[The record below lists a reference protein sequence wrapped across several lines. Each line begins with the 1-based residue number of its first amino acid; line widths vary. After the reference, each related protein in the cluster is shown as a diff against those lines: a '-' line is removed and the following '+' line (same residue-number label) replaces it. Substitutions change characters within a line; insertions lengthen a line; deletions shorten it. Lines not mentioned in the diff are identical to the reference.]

1 MTRGSGV
8 AAVGEGEATVGVG
21 ADDPIED
28 ALIRVDDDWC
38 VVETNDRGAT
48 LLGRS
53 AADVR
58 GRAVWDV
65 FPAVRDTGLPE
76 TLRAAADSGEPRTVE
91 AVHPERGTRLEVHV
105 YPTGEGVTVTV
116 HERASAGGRRSRMV
130 ALVDRPAFAVDD
142 AGRFVDA
149 NDALADALDRDRE
162 AVLGGRAT
170 ETVQGV
176 AAALRQAISGDV
188 APAGDLDLDP
198 DSEAVE
204 TTEVTLRPGTPER
217 HRYEARV
224 VPASDGGA
232 VCVLRDLS
240 VPRGRRQRLAVLD
253 RVLRHNLRTE
263 MNVVRGRLRTV
274 ADAVDDPAADAA
286 LDEVGE
292 SVDDL
297 LSISRDVRRF
307 ADALDPELGDARP
320 YDAVEAVETA
330 VTEVRRRHPEADVRL
345 VVEDDTEM
353 CAHESALV
361 AVEELVE
368 NAVVHTAASFAR
380 VTVSA
385 VDTENGP
392 RARIEVTDD
401 GDGVPDPER
410 RVLTGG
416 DETQLDHAS
425 GVGLWMVNW
434 AVRKSGGRLS
444 FADPPEWGSVVTVDL
459 PRPGAGGC

>member
-1 MTRGSGV
+1 MTRGVG
-8 AAVGEGEATVGVG
+8 AAVPDDETVAEIG
-21 ADDPIED
+21 AGDLIED
-28 ALIRVDDDWC
+28 ALIRVDGDWR

-65 FPAVRDTGLPE
+65 FPAVRDTDVPE
-76 TLRAAADSGEPRTVE
+76 TLRAAADRGEPRTVE

-105 YPTGEGVTVTV
+105 YPTGEGLTLTV
-116 HERASAGGRRSRMV
+116 HERASAGGCRSRMV

-142 AGRFVDA
+142 AGQFVDA
-149 NDALADALDRDRE
+149 NDALAEALGRDRE
-162 AVLGGRAT
+162 AVLGERAT

-176 AAALRQAISGDV
+176 ATALRRAIAGDV
-188 APAGDLDLDP
+188 APAGDLDP

-224 VPASDGGA
+224 APAPDEGA

-274 ADAVDDPAADAA
+274 ADAVDDPAAEDA
-286 LDEVGE
+286 LDAVDR
-292 SVDDL
+292 SIDDL

-320 YDAVEAVETA
+320 HDAVDAVETA
-330 VTEVRRRHPEADVRL
+330 VTEVRRRHPEAEVRL
-345 VVEDDTEM
+345 VVEDEVEM

-368 NAVVHTAASFAR
+368 NAVVHTEPSLAR

-385 VDTENGP
+385 VDTDDGP
-392 RARIEVTDD
+392 RARIEVADD
-401 GDGVPDPER
+401 GDGLPAPER

-416 DETQLDHAS
+416 EETPLDHAS

-434 AVRKSGGRLS
+434 AVRKSGGHLS
-444 FADPPEWGSVVTVDL
+444 FSDPAEWGSVVTLDL
-459 PRPGAGGC
+459 PRPGPDGC

>member
-1 MTRGSGV
+1 MTWGSGTTV
-8 AAVGEGEATVGVG
+8 PDGERTVGLAAGDLV
-21 ADDPIED
+21 ED
-28 ALIRVDDDWC
+28 ALIRVDEDWR

-65 FPAVRDTGLPE
+65 FPAVRDTDLPE
-76 TLRAAADSGEPRTVE
+76 TLRAAAGRGEPRTAE
-91 AVHPERGTRLEVHV
+91 ATHPERGTRLEVHV
-105 YPTGEGVTVTV
+105 YPTGEGLTVTV
-116 HERASAGGRRSRMV
+116 HERPDAGSRRARMV
-130 ALVDRPAFAVDD
+130 ALADRPAFAVDD

-162 AVLGGRAT
+162 AVLGEWAT

-176 AAALRQAISGDV
+176 AAALRQAITADV
-188 APAGDLDLDP
+188 APAGDLDP

-204 TTEVTLRPGTPER
+204 TTRVTLNPGTPQR

-224 VPASDGGA
+224 APAPGEGA

-240 VPRGRRQRLAVLD
+240 VPQGRRQRLAVLD

-274 ADAVDDPAADAA
+274 ADAVDDPAADDA
-286 LDEVGE
+286 LDAVDR
-292 SVDDL
+292 SIDDL

-320 YDAVEAVETA
+320 HDAVDAVETA
-330 VTEVRRRHPEADVRL
+330 VTEVRRRHPEAEVRL
-345 VVEDDTEM
+345 VVEDAVEM
-353 CAHESALV
+353 CAHESTLV

-368 NAVVHTAASFAR
+368 NAVVHTEASFAR

-385 VDTENGP
+385 VEAGDGP
-392 RARIEVTDD
+392 RTRIEVADD
-401 GDGVPDPER
+401 GDGIPDPER

-416 DETQLDHAS
+416 DETPLDHAS

-434 AVRKSGGRLS
+434 AVGKAGGHLS
-444 FADPPEWGSVVTVDL
+444 FSDPPEWGSIVTVDL
-459 PRPGAGGC
+459 PRPGPDGC